1 MPVVHGRS
9 RGPSNEERCTYLW
22 LWRLRLLLYYQTSH
36 SPDLK
41 ATVRRSPQR
50 EFIFYLE
57 AKKSTS
63 FGANNHSRQHDDAH
77 TLPILLL
84 LLDGNNPTWY
94 ILGTIIRGGAGGM
107 LGACVVIPAKYYT
120 LPSHSFTLIK
130 GTMAHNCL
138 QLSDSLCC
146 CYGARWRACLIIC
159 EANKKLYK
167 TIIK

>member
-22 LWRLRLLLYYQTSH
+22 LRRLRLLLYYQTSH

-94 ILGTIIRGGAGGM
+94 ILGTIITQGRWRGM
-107 LGACVVIPAKYYT
+107 LGACVVTSPVHFQVIH
-120 LPSHSFTLIK
+120 LPSLREQWHII
-130 GTMAHNCL
+130 ACNCL
-138 QLSDSLCC
+138 IRFAAAMVLF
-146 CYGARWRACLIIC
+146 RACLIIC
-159 EANKKLYK
+159 EANKKLY
-167 TIIK
+167 